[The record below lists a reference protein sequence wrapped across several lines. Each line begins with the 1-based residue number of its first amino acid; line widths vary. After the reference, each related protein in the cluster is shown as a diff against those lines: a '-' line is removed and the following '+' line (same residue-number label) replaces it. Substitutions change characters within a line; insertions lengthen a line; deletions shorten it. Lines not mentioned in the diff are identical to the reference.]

1 MSMQLPES
9 VYSLWAFICV
19 QCTCVAH
26 ILHLSICAWPQKDGR
41 WQIGPAV
48 RKTPLRVTPGPG
60 SDVTTTSAADSSRR
74 PGALVCP
81 VRGSADLLPRA
92 TVEACEKEKWAQRRT
107 MTAAGFRDDRGD
119 NSILLTA
126 EIAPLLSCSYII
138 PPKHLIFAQLLIC
151 ACLFMSSLFTFTCRC
166 WDYLALQ
173 ATRFLLLKQLLCSVC
188 FEHRKDS
195 IKKSLNIL
203 YLVHL

>member
-1 MSMQLPES
+1 MSPQHLLQARAAAPALSCVPS
-9 VYSLWAFICV
+9 V
-19 QCTCVAH
+19 
-26 ILHLSICAWPQKDGR
+26 
-41 WQIGPAV
+41 
-48 RKTPLRVTPGPG
+48 
-60 SDVTTTSAADSSRR
+60 AAT
-74 PGALVCP
+74 
-81 VRGSADLLPRA
+81 DLLPRA
-92 TVEACEKEKWAQRRT
+92 TAGACEEEKWAQRRT
-107 MTAAGFRDDRGD
+107 MMAAGFRDDRGD
-119 NSILLTA
+119 SNSIVLTA